1 MCHYSLVYW
10 ELDLH
15 PIHAVPR
22 ENTILPS
29 KTQSERNKLR
39 LPLRD
44 PGDPITTINSSD
56 NLIKCV
62 FSPLRRKSVAYGE
75 CQWRKPF
82 HEVSSFCQTRPLP
95 LMSHLTDGHVKWKRL
110 KTICVEQV
118 LDCDGMRSVSSPSLR
133 SVSSVHQHHKVFRA
147 EPNLAPLK
155 ESPKHCVWKIKDPT
169 VWSRREKNK
178 KCETQLILKWRQ
190 RYQGLLLVFPS
201 SYPSTDQLIFG

>member
-1 MCHYSLVYW
+1 MRLFSIETQECGIWGMPVK
-10 ELDLH
+10 E
-15 PIHAVPR
+15 AFPR
-22 ENTILPS
+22 SVIICQ
-29 KTQSERNKLR
+29 TQS
-39 LPLRD
+39 
-44 PGDPITTINSSD
+44 
-56 NLIKCV
+56 
-62 FSPLRRKSVAYGE
+62 
-75 CQWRKPF
+75 
-82 HEVSSFCQTRPLP
+82 LP
-95 LMSHLTDGHVKWKRL
+95 LMSHLTDGHVRWKRL